1 MSLLIDACYTWGTAD
16 HTTGTATSSSPHH
29 RYHYHQHQQHAL
41 ATTRHAPISQF
52 TKRLTFPW
60 ARFWRIHTAVRT
72 FSTNQNPDTPL
83 RAASSPFAMNT
94 NKPSCCSW
102 NEILRILMTIDLHQ
116 STSIM
121 TQWNRTRSSA
131 TADTP
136 RDAPSTSKLCRVT
149 QGVQVIRHYTI
160 ENGVCKFLL
169 VFHCNYVSILYCFR
183 DTPRNLSEIATCL
196 RCPPPVQGTT
206 LEFCHN
212 ISCGKT
218 RMMWLPEGEQSFRIC
233 LAVSTQHTNVTNR
246 QTASYRATA

>member
-52 TKRLTFPW
+52 TKRLTFSW

-121 TQWNRTRSSA
+121 TQWNRTRSSYRWHA
-131 TADTP
+131 A
-136 RDAPSTSKLCRVT
+136 RRSVYFKIVPSYSRSPSHSTLHHWEWRV
-149 QGVQVIRHYTI
+149 
-160 ENGVCKFLL
+160 
-169 VFHCNYVSILYCFR
+169 
-183 DTPRNLSEIATCL
+183 
-196 RCPPPVQGTT
+196 
-206 LEFCHN
+206 
-212 ISCGKT
+212 
-218 RMMWLPEGEQSFRIC
+218 
-233 LAVSTQHTNVTNR
+233 
-246 QTASYRATA
+246 